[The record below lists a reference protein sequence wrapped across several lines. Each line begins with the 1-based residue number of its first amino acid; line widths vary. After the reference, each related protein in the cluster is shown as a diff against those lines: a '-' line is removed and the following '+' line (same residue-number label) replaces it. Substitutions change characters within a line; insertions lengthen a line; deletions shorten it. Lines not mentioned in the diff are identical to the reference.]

1 MALSFKTRLVTC
13 VASTSAT
20 RMTASSAFV
29 VRSLV
34 VTAHTDNAGTLFV
47 SDSTSGVNTG
57 IPITKG
63 NSINLGPVTSAGRTF
78 DEIKADT
85 VYVKATGGTGDKVI
99 FTWF

>member
-1 MALSFKTRLVTC
+1 MAIPFRTRLVTC

-29 VRSLV
+29 VRSMI

-47 SDSTSGVNTG
+47 SDSTSGIHTG
-57 IPITKG
+57 VPITKG
-63 NSINLGPVTSAGRTF
+63 NSINLGPVTSGGSTW
-78 DEIKADT
+78 DEIQAST
-85 VYVKATGGTGDKVI
+85 VYVKATGGTSDKVI